1 MSLLTGEEK
10 EVTFTIDKQ
19 ALSFY
24 DDRKQAWVAEEGD
37 FEVLIGARLVIS
49 RIRQCSILIIQFRM
63 KKWFPHNLGYPYE
76 LG

>member
-1 MSLLTGEEK
+1 MPRPEKELKGFEKVSLLTGEEK

-37 FEVLIGARLVIS
+37 FEVLIGASASDIKDKAV
-49 RIRQCSILIIQFRM
+49 FNF
-63 KKWFPHNLGYPYE
+63 K
-76 LG
+76 